1 MRNDC
6 DGGSYPEG
14 QSHTEPGQSNEVKN
28 NGLTDSRPT
37 LGGLRRDLKSDSE
50 KTLSDLALGLVA
62 NQRSAEYG
70 PPLINHW
77 RIGQIWSGMLD
88 LESIPPWKVA
98 LMMAGLKI
106 ARMTETPSDDSLT
119 DAVGYLEIVRQLRP

>member
-14 QSHTEPGQSNEVKN
+14 QSHTEPGQSNE
-28 NGLTDSRPT
+28 
-37 LGGLRRDLKSDSE
+37 

-62 NQRSAEYG
+62 NERSAEYG

-77 RIGQIWSGMLD
+77 RIGQIWSGILD

-106 ARMTETPSDDSLT
+106 ARLAETPDSIDSLT